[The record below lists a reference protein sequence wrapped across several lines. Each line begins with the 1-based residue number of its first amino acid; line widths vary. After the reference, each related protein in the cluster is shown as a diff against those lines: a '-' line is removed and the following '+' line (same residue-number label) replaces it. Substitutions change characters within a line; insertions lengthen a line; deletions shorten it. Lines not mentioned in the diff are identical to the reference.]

1 MHANQ
6 DKIFEHLINIQ
17 NYSSQSFAY
26 EDVMKI
32 AREIL
37 QATQTG
43 KEYATLKFLQK
54 YCVANDG
61 ENKAEFFKGDPR
73 KYGDLPGVKKNWAF
87 SLQDRYKHSSTQN
100 KIPSEENEEGFMQ
113 NIKFENMSATN
124 ITTSKMSNKTKSQR
138 LRSEFVKNEYLNKT
152 HVKGFV
158 EYICKLEVG
167 TVCNLHHK
175 YSIDDKKWTKALKND
190 GRPPNLIINSLT
202 DAFSEYFWPTQPNE
216 DEEDVDAN
224 NSNFESNAIVL
235 NGLSGLL
242 RAALKENDSQ
252 AVFLQC
258 IKILDWGQVYRG
270 SIRWLVERYE
280 NNTLLDDIG
289 RATKI
294 LEGNT
299 TSALIDFEN
308 ESIRIDSGLTKVF
321 ALASEN
327 SIIYDDRVGAALGLL
342 VKKYLESLN
351 SYIGVPEELDFMP
364 GRKKERN
371 SSTKT
376 LKFTGRGNKP
386 SFIHARSNLLANWVV
401 GAVANNLGRPWDI
414 RRVEAG
420 LFMIGYRVS

>member
-6 DKIFEHLINIQ
+6 DIIFEHLINIQ
-17 NYSSQSFAY
+17 NQSRQSFAY

-37 QATQTG
+37 RATQAG

-54 YCVANDG
+54 YCVSNDG
-61 ENKAEFFKGDPR
+61 GNKAAFFKGDPR
-73 KYGDLPGVKKNWAF
+73 KYGDLPGVRKNWVF
-87 SLQDRYKHSSTQN
+87 FLKDRYKQNDTQN
-100 KIPSEENEEGFMQ
+100 KMPLDGNKEGFVQ
-113 NIKFENMSATN
+113 NVKFENMSAN
-124 ITTSKMSNKTKSQR
+124 IATSKMVKKAKPQR
-138 LRSEFVKNEYLNKT
+138 LRSEFVKDEYLSKT
-152 HVKGFV
+152 HVKGFL
-158 EYICKLEVG
+158 EYICNLEVG
-167 TVCNLHHK
+167 KAYNLHHE
-175 YSIDDKKWTKALKND
+175 YTIDDKKWAKALKCD
-190 GRPPNLIINSLT
+190 GRPPKLVINSLT